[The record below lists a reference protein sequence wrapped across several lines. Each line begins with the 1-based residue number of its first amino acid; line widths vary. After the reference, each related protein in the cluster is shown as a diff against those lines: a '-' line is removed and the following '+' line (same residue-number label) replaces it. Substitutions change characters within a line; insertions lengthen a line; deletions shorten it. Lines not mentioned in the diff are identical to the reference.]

1 MQVLWWMVPSLVAT
15 AAAMGWAAWVGRE
28 RDDVRPEDAE
38 AALAKMQRAL
48 SRPPVR
54 SGPALAQTPIEP
66 THGVAVRRKSRREPS
81 IRRSTSVTSS
91 AE

>member
-28 RDDVRPEDAE
+28 RDDGRRDDPD
-38 AALAKMQRAL
+38 AALAKMKRAL
-48 SRPPVR
+48 SRPPLR

-66 THGVAVRRKSRREPS
+66 THGVAVRRARRQPS
-81 IRRSTSVTSS
+81 TRRSTSVTSS